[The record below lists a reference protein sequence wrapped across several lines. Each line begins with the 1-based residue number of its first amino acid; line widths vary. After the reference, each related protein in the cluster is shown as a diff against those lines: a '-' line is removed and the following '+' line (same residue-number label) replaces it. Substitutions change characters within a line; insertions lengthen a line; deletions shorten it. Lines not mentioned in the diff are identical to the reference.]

1 MEPMSLPLSWE
12 CQGKKTLP
20 LPFVMKSLPR
30 MLTLKH
36 VSVYRKP
43 SQLLEVGPVIKDG
56 IPVIKR
62 FTGGGTVIVDKST
75 LFVSLIC
82 NKDDVPSVQP
92 YPRSVMAWSG
102 SLYGEVFE
110 GVDGFHLRENGV

>member
-1 MEPMSLPLSWE
+1 MED
-12 CQGKKTLP
+12 
-20 LPFVMKSLPR
+20 R
-30 MLTLKH
+30 
-36 VSVYRKP
+36 
-43 SQLLEVGPVIKDG
+43 

-82 NKDDVPSVQP
+82 NKDDVPNVQP

-102 SLYGEVFE
+102 SLYGEVFK
-110 GVDGFHLRENGV
+110 GVNGFQLRENGV

>member
-1 MEPMSLPLSWE
+1 M
-12 CQGKKTLP
+12 
-20 LPFVMKSLPR
+20 
-30 MLTLKH
+30 
-36 VSVYRKP
+36 
-43 SQLLEVGPVIKDG
+43 
-56 IPVIKR
+56 
-62 FTGGGTVIVDKST
+62 IVDKST

-110 GVDGFHLRENGV
+110 GVDGFQLRENGV

>member
-1 MEPMSLPLSWE
+1 MMEPMSLPLSWD
-12 CQGKKTLP
+12 CQGKDLASA
-20 LPFVMKSLPR
+20 FCDEIIAADVDFE
-30 MLTLKH
+30 H

-43 SQLLEVGPVIKDG
+43 SQLLEVGPVIKDR

-82 NKDDVPSVQP
+82 NKGDVPSVQP

-110 GVDGFHLRENGV
+110 GVDGFQLRENGV

>member
-1 MEPMSLPLSWE
+1 L
-12 CQGKKTLP
+12 C
-20 LPFVMKSLPR
+20 V
-30 MLTLKH
+30 
-36 VSVYRKP
+36 VVYRKP
-43 SQLLEVGPVIKDG
+43 SQLLEVGPVMEDR

-82 NKDDVPSVQP
+82 NKDDVPNVQP

-102 SLYGEVFE
+102 SLYDEVFKS
-110 GVDGFHLRENGV
+110 VNGFQLRENGVCVCVCVLRLDSSSLSTMKMF

>member
-1 MEPMSLPLSWE
+1 
-12 CQGKKTLP
+12 
-20 LPFVMKSLPR
+20 
-30 MLTLKH
+30 MLTLSM

-43 SQLLEVGPVIKDG
+43 SQLLEVGPVVKDR

-110 GVDGFHLRENGV
+110 GVDGFQLRENGL